1 MKLKITTK
9 ITILFVFVILLSF
22 TQVVIIQKLQGNI
35 LDNTKQIQD
44 VEAPL
49 EILAEKGAGY
59 DAMKTE
65 IVCAALLF
73 AQKGDYENAKMLKAN
88 YYDPAVDGIISNYS
102 NHQVENL
109 VTQSQ
114 RSQEQKVKTNEYF
127 NRLNEDGVKISAL
140 ETQAFE
146 AIDKKDLNTAA
157 AIVTGEEYGKYKIEM
172 IQDARDWQDFERQV
186 TLSVSSDV
194 VKNSQK
200 IIYLNLVLSL
210 FGTLLFVGIALLMRS
225 FLSQLMSR
233 KK

>member
-9 ITILFVFVILLSF
+9 ITTLFVFVILLSF
-22 TQVVIIQKLQGNI
+22 TQVMIIHKLQGSI
-35 LDNTKQIQD
+35 LDNTKQIHNI
-44 VEAPL
+44 EAPL

-59 DAMKTE
+59 DSMKTQ

-73 AQKGDYENAKMLKAN
+73 AQKGDYENAKTLKAN

-102 NHQVENL
+102 NHQVANL

-127 NRLNEDGVKISAL
+127 NRLNENGVKISAL

-157 AIVTGEEYGKYKIEM
+157 TIVTGEEYAKYKIEM
-172 IQDARDWQDFERQV
+172 TQDAKDWQDLERQV
-186 TLSVSSDV
+186 ILSDRSNIL
-194 VKNSQK
+194 KISQE

-225 FLSQLMSR
+225 FLSQLLSR